1 MSDTSTIE
9 NILQETGQEV
19 AVFLKESSIFQ
30 TLEISAL
37 QSLSELFETVL
48 CGPGHIVFKKGD
60 AADAIYIVEEG
71 AVEIIT
77 DGEPSQVVAYL
88 TAGECFGEMGYLHES
103 ARSASVRVPEQ
114 ATLLRLPNDS
124 LKELTKKFPE
134 VTAAIA
140 DIINKR
146 MAGVLPFKPAAL
158 QGNLAFFDLATVIQ
172 AALSSNKDG
181 VIALFARGAKP
192 VATLALKKGK
202 LINATFNQLSGE
214 IALYELMS
222 RSDPYDFT
230 FEQRDVSVIPENSA
244 LAARPP
250 HMLMIEGAR
259 RQDELKKI
267 MTEVGWPD
275 TIYTQKG
282 KLPVWTS
289 LPESEQQWAGKVWLL
304 MEAGCTVEEV
314 CDQMPVDRYT
324 VLAVMSYALKENY
337 IARDA
342 TAAEGLEM
350 LRKIGEATGEE
361 KKKLVQTMRMT
372 GEMRKP
378 TGSVGKSTGSISTA
392 TGSSGQMTGEVT
404 MGGGVKNFVT
414 MVNAINSIMR
424 NLTDIMTKNEVRF
437 VLNQALS
444 TASHKFPALNTL
456 SVQSDSTSLDV
467 RNVAPELSEGEM
479 GVLALE
485 CLMRTFIDIQAQMQ
499 KF

>member
-1 MSDTSTIE
+1 MTDSTTIE
-9 NILQETGQEV
+9 NILQETGKEV
-19 AVFLKESSIFQ
+19 AAFLKESSIFQ
-30 TLEISAL
+30 SLDTNVL
-37 QSLSELFETVL
+37 QNLSELFETVL
-48 CGPGHIVFKKGD
+48 CGPGHVVFKKGD

-71 AVEIIT
+71 AVEVVT
-77 DGEPSQVVAYL
+77 DAEPSQVVAYL

-114 ATLLRLPNDS
+114 ATLLRLPNES
-124 LKELTKKFPE
+124 LRELTKKYPE

-146 MAGVLPFKPAAL
+146 MAGILPFKPAAL

-202 LINATFNQLSGE
+202 LINSTFNQLAGE

-230 FEQRDVSVIPENSA
+230 FEQRDVSVIPENTH

-267 MTEVGWPD
+267 MEKVGWPD
-275 TIYTQKG
+275 AIYTQAG

-314 CDQMPVDRYT
+314 AEQVPVDRYT
-324 VLAVMSYALKENY
+324 VLSIISYALDQKY
-337 IARDA
+337 VDKDA
-342 TAAEGLEM
+342 TAAEGLTM
-350 LRKIGEATGEE
+350 LRKISEATGESQ
-361 KKKLVQTMRMT
+361 KPSATIRLT
-372 GEMRKP
+372 GETRKP
-378 TGSVGKSTGSISTA
+378 SLTAELRKPGKA
-392 TGSSGQMTGEVT
+392 TGAIRTSGEVS
-404 MGGGVKNFVT
+404 MGVPTVRNFVS
-414 MVNAINSIMR
+414 MVTAINTIMQ
-424 NLTDIMTKNEVRF
+424 NLAMITTKNEVRF
-437 VLNQALS
+437 VLNQSLAK
-444 TASHKFPALNTL
+444 AAQQFPALSSL
-456 SVQSDSTSLDV
+456 SVQADSASIDV
-467 RNVAPELSEGEM
+467 RNVSPELSEGEM
-479 GVLALE
+479 GMLALE
-485 CLMRTFIDIQAQMQ
+485 HLMRTFIDICATMQ

>member
-1 MSDTSTIE
+1 MSDSTTIE
-9 NILQETGQEV
+9 NILEETGKEV
-19 AVFLKESSIFQ
+19 AAFLKESSIFQ
-30 TLEISAL
+30 SLESQTL
-37 QSLSELFETVL
+37 QNLSELFETVL
-48 CGPGHIVFKKGD
+48 CGPGHVVFKKGEK
-60 AADAIYIVEEG
+60 ADAIFIVEEG
-71 AVEIIT
+71 AVEVVS

-103 ARSASVRVPEQ
+103 ARSATVRVPET

-202 LINATFNQLSGE
+202 LINATYNQLAGE

-230 FEQRDVSVIPENSA
+230 FEQRDVGVIPENTS
-244 LAARPP
+244 LSQKPP

-259 RQDELKKI
+259 RQDELKRT
-267 MTEVGWPD
+267 MEEVGWPD

-289 LPESEQQWAGKVWLL
+289 LPESEAQWAGKVWLL

-324 VLAVMSYALKENY
+324 VLSIISFAVKENY
-337 IARDA
+337 VARDQ
-342 TAAEGLEM
+342 TAAEGLSM
-350 LRKIGEATGEE
+350 LRKIGEATGESQ
-361 KKKLVQTMRMT
+361 KLASTMRMT
-372 GEMRKP
+372 GGFAKPGAAKATSELRKM
-378 TGSVGKSTGSISTA
+378 TA
-392 TGSSGQMTGEVT
+392 TGARMTGEIALSSVP
-404 MGGGVKNFVT
+404 VKNFVT
-414 MVNAINSIMR
+414 MVNSINSIML
-424 NLTDIMTKNEVRF
+424 NLSAITSKNEVRF
-437 VLNQALS
+437 VLNQAL
-444 TASHKFPALNTL
+444 AKAAQKFPALSSLT
-456 SVQSDSTSLDV
+456 VQADSASLDV

-479 GVLALE
+479 GLLALE
-485 CLMRTFIDIQAQMQ
+485 HVMRTFIDISATMQ